1 MSVIIDLAIFPTDK
15 GESASAYVA
24 RAVKIIKDSGLNYTL
39 NAMGTSIEGEW
50 NEVMAVVNSCF
61 EELQKDCNRIYLT
74 LKADY
79 RRATQG
85 RLESKVKSV
94 EQKL

>member
-1 MSVIIDLAIFPTDK
+1 MSVIIDFAIFPTDK
-15 GESASAYVA
+15 GDSVSAYVS
-24 RAVKIIKDSGLNYTL
+24 RAVKIIRDSGLNYTL
-39 NAMGTSIEGEW
+39 SAMGTSIEGEW
-50 NEVMAVVNSCF
+50 DEVMAVVNSCF

-79 RRATQG
+79 RSATQG
-85 RLESKVKSV
+85 RLESKVQSV

>member
-1 MSVIIDLAIFPTDK
+1 MSVIIDFAIFPTDK
-15 GESASAYVA
+15 GESVSPYVA

-50 NEVMAVVNSCF
+50 GEVMAVVKNCF

-79 RRATQG
+79 RRATHG
-85 RLESKVKSV
+85 RLESKVQSV
-94 EQKL
+94 EEKL

>member
-1 MSVIIDLAIFPTDK
+1 MSVIIDFAIFPTDK
-15 GESASAYVA
+15 GESVSPYVA
-24 RAVKIIKDSGLNYTL
+24 RAVKIISSSGMNYAL

-50 NEVMAVVNSCF
+50 DEVMNVVKNCF
-61 EELQKDCNRIYLT
+61 EALQKDCNRIYLT

-79 RRATQG
+79 RKAKTG

-94 EQKL
+94 KQKL